1 MTLYP
6 GPDSS
11 PGFLLWR
18 VTLHWQRLVTE
29 ALRPFN
35 LTHVQFALLSSAWW
49 LSRDASGTSDGQ
61 GGRGG
66 RGGPGGQGGGGHSPN
81 QLAIAAQA
89 GTNVKMTSEVL
100 RKLEDKGLIVQQTDP
115 GDRRAKSVTITPE
128 GIRLAEQAVRAVEQV
143 DAAFFSA
150 APPSIVGALQAL
162 ARFDPG

>member
-49 LSRDASGTSDGQ
+49 LSRDAGADGGARDAADGQ
-61 GGRGG
+61 GG
-66 RGGPGGQGGGGHSPN
+66 PGGHSPN

-100 RKLEDKGLIVQQTDP
+100 RKLEDKGLIVQRTDP
-115 GDRRAKSVTITPE
+115 GDRRAKSITVTPE
-128 GIRLAEQAVRAVEQV
+128 GVRLAEQAVVAVEQV

-150 APPSIVGALQAL
+150 APSSVVSALQAL
-162 ARFDPG
+162 ARFDPR

>member
-35 LTHVQFALLSSAWW
+35 LTHVQFALLSSVWW
-49 LSRDASGTSDGQ
+49 LSRDASDASDASGTRGGQ
-61 GGRGG
+61 GGG
-66 RGGPGGQGGGGHSPN
+66 GGGGHSPN

-162 ARFDPG
+162 ARFNPG

>member
-6 GPDSS
+6 GPDRS

-49 LSRDASGTSDGQ
+49 LSRDAAGARDAA
-61 GGRGG
+61 
-66 RGGPGGQGGGGHSPN
+66 GGQDGPDGHSPN

-100 RKLEDKGLIVQQTDP
+100 RKLEDKGLIVQRTDP

-128 GIRLAEQAVRAVEQV
+128 GIRLAEQAVVAVEQV

-150 APPSIVGALQAL
+150 APSSIVGALQAL
-162 ARFDPG
+162 ARFDPR

>member
-49 LSRDASGTSDGQ
+49 LSRPGGDGQ
-61 GGRGG
+61 GG
-66 RGGPGGQGGGGHSPN
+66 PGGHSPN

-89 GTNVKMTSEVL
+89 GTNIKMTSEVL
-100 RKLEDKGLIVQQTDP
+100 RKLEDKGLIVQRTDP
-115 GDRRAKSVTITPE
+115 GDRRARTVTITAE
-128 GIRLAEQAVRAVEQV
+128 GIRLAEQAVVAVEQV

-162 ARFDPG
+162 ARSGPG

>member
-6 GPDSS
+6 GPDRS

-49 LSRDASGTSDGQ
+49 LSRDAGDGQ
-61 GGRGG
+61 DD
-66 RGGPGGQGGGGHSPN
+66 PGGHSPN

-89 GTNVKMTSEVL
+89 GTNIKMTSEVL
-100 RKLEDKGLIVQQTDP
+100 RKLEDKGLIIQRTDP
-115 GDRRAKSVTITPE
+115 GDRRARTVTITPE
-128 GIRLAEQAVRAVEQV
+128 GIRLAEQAVVAVEQV

-150 APPSIVGALQAL
+150 APPSVVGALQAL

>member
-49 LSRDASGTSDGQ
+49 LSRDARDAQDGPE
-61 GGRGG
+61 G
-66 RGGPGGQGGGGHSPN
+66 SAPN

-100 RKLEDKGLIVQQTDP
+100 RKLEDKGLIVQRTDP
-115 GDRRAKSVTITPE
+115 GDRRAKSITITPE
-128 GIRLAEQAVRAVEQV
+128 GIRLAEQAVVAVEQV

-150 APPSIVGALQAL
+150 APSSMVGALQAL
-162 ARFDPG
+162 ARIGPR

>member
-49 LSRDASGTSDGQ
+49 LSRDAPDGQ
-61 GGRGG
+61 DS
-66 RGGPGGQGGGGHSPN
+66 PGGHSPN

-100 RKLEDKGLIVQQTDP
+100 RKLEDKGLIVQRTDP

-128 GIRLAEQAVRAVEQV
+128 GIRLAEQAVVAVERV

-150 APPSIVGALQAL
+150 APSSVVGALQAL
-162 ARFDPG
+162 ARVNPR

>member
-1 MTLYP
+1 MTLFP
-6 GPDSS
+6 GPDRS

-35 LTHVQFALLSSAWW
+35 LTHVQFALLSSVWW
-49 LSRDASGTSDGQ
+49 LSRDAGDSQDG
-61 GGRGG
+61 
-66 RGGPGGQGGGGHSPN
+66 PGGHSPN

-89 GTNVKMTSEVL
+89 GTNIKMTSEVL
-100 RKLEDKGLIVQQTDP
+100 RKLEDKGLIIQRTDP

-128 GIRLAEQAVRAVEQV
+128 GIRLAEQAVVAVEQV

-150 APPSIVGALQAL
+150 APPSVVGALQAL